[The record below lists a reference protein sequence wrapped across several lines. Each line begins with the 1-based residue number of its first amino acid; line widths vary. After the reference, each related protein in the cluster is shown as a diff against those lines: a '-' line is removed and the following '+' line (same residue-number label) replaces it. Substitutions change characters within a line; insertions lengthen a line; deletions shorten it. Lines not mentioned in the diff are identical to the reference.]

1 MRQLHFV
8 VERQTS
14 LLMDLMVLNV
24 LSVSRAVIRIIGK
37 TILIPTAY
45 PLLSGNSDNDEP
57 MVGQTVTHGAKPAK
71 SKGDLKSFLADS
83 IKLAVG
89 DKLLASSSSPTA
101 LSHDIASG
109 KKTMKNQPKI
119 SDYDLISCHIFFTA
133 IQFYSQVIIQTSY
146 GFEMGNAT
154 AVREHTQNL
163 VIKRKSKS
171 AFTCCADDGIK
182 WAEYYDPLPC
192 VMFALTLTMV
202 FNNGRL
208 YAGAD
213 IIQKET
219 SNAACIPEDVTQDM
233 IEEFGQEVGHE
244 VDKGDEVD
252 KVVDDEQEIDGVD
265 DGIDV
270 QMDGPYW
277 PMTMDCYTDY
287 GGAKCRILRS
297 ALPTSH
303 QQDVTPIVMS
313 AWTVD
318 RPDSPTVFTV
328 K

>member
-133 IQFYSQVIIQTSY
+133 IQTLFLMPTTTMSGQGDMSCEYYQSMDI
-146 GFEMGNAT
+146 
-154 AVREHTQNL
+154 NL
-163 VIKRKSKS
+163 DVDLMTLRKSKS

-277 PMTMDCYTDY
+277 PMTMDCYMDYGSVYWPMTMDCYTDY
-287 GGAKCRILRS
+287 GGAK
-297 ALPTSH
+297 
-303 QQDVTPIVMS
+303 
-313 AWTVD
+313 
-318 RPDSPTVFTV
+318 
-328 K
+328 